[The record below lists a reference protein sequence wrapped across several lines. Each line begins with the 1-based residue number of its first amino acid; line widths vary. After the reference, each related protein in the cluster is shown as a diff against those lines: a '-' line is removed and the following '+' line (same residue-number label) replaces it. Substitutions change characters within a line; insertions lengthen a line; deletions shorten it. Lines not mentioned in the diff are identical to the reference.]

1 MAIPSEKRMNIYGY
15 LRVSTDQQV
24 ESGLGLEAQQKAIN
38 DYAKK
43 VDSKVNDIYRDEG
56 LSGSLSLE
64 KRPGMLNAISMLKK
78 GDLLIVAKRD
88 RLGRDPL
95 VVAMI
100 ESAIARKGARI
111 VSAAGEGTENNDPSS
126 ILMRRMIDAFGEYER
141 LIIKARTKSALQA
154 KKSKGQRVG
163 HIPYGY
169 RLAND
174 KIHLVPD
181 KREQETIKNIKE
193 LHENGV
199 SIRAAAA
206 VLNEQKLLNRG
217 EAPWNHASL
226 HRVLTNAKN
235 C

>member
-1 MAIPSEKRMNIYGY
+1 MKVFGY

-24 ESGLGLEAQQKAIN
+24 ESGLGLEAQQNSIL
-38 DYAKK
+38 DYAHKLGEN
-43 VDSKVNDIYRDEG
+43 VSEWFRDEG

-64 KRPGMLNAISMLKK
+64 KRPGMLNSISTLKK

-163 HIPYGY
+163 HIPFGY
-169 RLAND
+169 RLADD
-174 KIHLVPD
+174 KIHLIQD
-181 KREQETIKNIKE
+181 NHEQEVIKNIKE
-193 LHENGV
+193 LHKNGI

-206 VLNEQKLLNRG
+206 VLNEKQILNRG
-217 EAPWNHASL
+217 EAQWNHASL
-226 HRVLTNAKN
+226 HRILKNVKN

>member
-1 MAIPSEKRMNIYGY
+1 MNVYGY

-24 ESGLGLEAQQKAIN
+24 ESGLGLEAQQIAIS

-43 VDSKVNDIYRDEG
+43 LGCEVSNIYRDEG
-56 LSGSLSLE
+56 ISGSLSLE
-64 KRPGMLNAISMLKK
+64 KRPGMLNAISILKK
-78 GDLLIVAKRD
+78 DDILVVAKRD

-154 KKSKGQRVG
+154 KKGKGQRVG

-169 RLAND
+169 RLADD

-181 KREQETIKNIKE
+181 IKEQGTLNHIKE
-193 LHENGV
+193 LRSNGI

-206 VLNEQKLLNRG
+206 VLNEKHILNRG
-217 EAPWNHASL
+217 DAPWNHASL
-226 HRVLTNAKN
+226 HRIITNTKN

>member
-1 MAIPSEKRMNIYGY
+1 MKVFGY

-24 ESGLGLEAQQKAIN
+24 ESGLGLEAQQNAIL
-38 DYAKK
+38 DYAHKLGEN
-43 VDSKVNDIYRDEG
+43 VSEWFRDEG

-64 KRPGMLNAISMLKK
+64 KRPGMLNSISTLKK

-163 HIPYGY
+163 HIPFGY
-169 RLAND
+169 RLADD
-174 KIHLVPD
+174 KIHLIQD
-181 KREQETIKNIKE
+181 NHEQEVIKNIKE
-193 LHENGV
+193 LHKNGI

-206 VLNEQKLLNRG
+206 VLNEKQILNRG
-217 EAPWNHASL
+217 EAQWNHASL
-226 HRVLTNAKN
+226 HRILKNVKN